1 MSKERTT
8 DVRSSVLFFDMVPS
22 LFQKRVSIS
31 TVGCLSVRFGHGRV
45 TIDLKAADFWLLL
58 VFNNPIS
65 FQLVDVAL
73 CQVFVSPVQPSSR
86 SHFEVTLYKIN
97 HRPTN
102 RSAKHE
108 SSKFWKDDMKRVRI
122 HYQMISTIFFKDN
135 IYIVYL
141 NSIYNVYIYVYT

>member
-122 HYQMISTIFFKDN
+122 HYQMISTIFFKDT
-135 IYIVYL
+135 IYI
-141 NSIYNVYIYVYT
+141 